1 MGMHT
6 FSFIKQGQLF
16 PKGHY
21 RLADRGEPLFR
32 MLIYTVYCL
41 MFDFMNLVGI
51 SIYFPDY

>member
-21 RLADRGEPLFR
+21 RLADSGEPLFR